1 MSYIPNRIVIGA
13 IDTALNRIDNALHKE
28 GDKTRP
34 SVELMQSLRDERAA
48 MVVARTFIA
57 EKRA

>member
-1 MSYIPNRIVIGA
+1 MAYIPNRIVIGA
-13 IDTALNRIDNALHKE
+13 IDTALNRIDSALSKE
-28 GDKTRP
+28 GGKVRP
-34 SVELMQSLRDERAA
+34 SNELMASLREERAA